1 MPPVGPARIYRRSI
15 LAMLRKYGLLVMALS
30 GTVAFAAGNGDPC
43 SGARD
48 LRLVNGKIV
57 TMDKRNSIVSEVTI
71 QNGRFDAV
79 GGAAGKKLNPCTRVI
94 NLRGRTV
101 VPGLIDNHNH
111 IVLLGMRPGRDI
123 RLETA
128 ASIAGVQAMIKTR
141 VKAVPAGAFITAL
154 GDWNIKQFA
163 EKRLPTLA
171 ELDEAAPENPVLING
186 GGGTVTNS
194 RGKAFFEGKGVMVSA
209 TGVIMG
215 NPAFLT
221 ALNALRA
228 VQTFEEMKQGTLD
241 AMSYLVSFGVTTSAD
256 MGMFVIPGTP
266 DMKSAAVAD
275 TVESLNPWTAYDA
288 FLALH
293 REGKMTSRLRIFFL
307 SQDTAPDV
315 PILKERLLNAFPDF
329 GDDML
334 KVSGIGEFGAA
345 WRFQN
350 GATPANYETAL
361 QLVAKHGW
369 AFQQH
374 TLSLNEDKFTTST
387 FEKVN
392 AVTPIADLRWAI
404 GHVPRIDRPTL
415 DRLKASGAGVAVH
428 GWLYLSGSPGNGGPP
443 FRTIVD
449 SGIHVGAG
457 SDAAAVSVFDPW
469 LEIYYMVTG
478 KNSAGESINDGQQIT
493 RMEALRLYTAENGWF
508 THEEDRMGTIEP
520 GKYGDMVV
528 LNEDFLDP
536 EKVPDEG
543 IKGLKSL
550 LTVVDGKVVHDQMH

>member
-1 MPPVGPARIYRRSI
+1 MKKRR
-15 LAMLRKYGLLVMALS
+15 LGGLLGAIVF
-30 GTVAFAAGNGDPC
+30 GTVAFAAGNADQC
-43 SGARD
+43 SDARD
-48 LRLVNGKIV
+48 LKLVNGKIV
-57 TMDKRNSIVSEVTI
+57 TMDKQNTVVSEVTI
-71 QNGRFDAV
+71 QNGLVA
-79 GGAAGKKLNPCTRVI
+79 AAGNSSKLRLNPCTKTI

-101 VPGLIDNHNH
+101 VPGIIDNHNH
-111 IVLLGMRPGRDI
+111 IVLLGMRPGHDI

-128 ASIAGVQAMIKTR
+128 ASIADVQAMIQAR
-141 VKAVPAGAFITAL
+141 VKTVPAGAFITTL
-154 GDWNIKQFA
+154 GDWNVKQFA

-171 ELDEAAPENPVLING
+171 ELDTAAPANPVLING

-194 RGKAFFEGKGVMVSA
+194 RGKSFFEGKGVTVSP
-209 TGVIMG
+209 TGVIA

-228 VQTFEEMKQGTLD
+228 VQTFDEMKQGTLD
-241 AMSYLVSFGVTTSAD
+241 AMAYLVSLGVTTSSD
-256 MGMFVIPGTP
+256 MGMFVIPSTP
-266 DMKSAAVAD
+266 EMKTASLAD
-275 TVESLNPWTAYDA
+275 GVESLNPWTAYDA

-334 KVSGIGEFGAA
+334 KISGIGEFAAA

-350 GATPANYETAL
+350 GATPSNYEAAL
-361 QLVAKHGW
+361 QVVAKNGW

-392 AVTPIADLRWAI
+392 AVTPIADLHWAI
-404 GHVPRIDRPTL
+404 GHVPKIDRPTL
-415 DRLKASGAGVAVH
+415 DRLKAIGAGVAVH
-428 GWLYLSGSPGNGGPP
+428 GWLYLSGTPTNGGPP

-478 KNSAGESINDGQQIT
+478 KNAAGELINDKQQLT
-493 RMEALRLYTAENGWF
+493 RMEAIRLYTANNGWF
-508 THEEDRMGTIEP
+508 LHEEEKLGTIEP
-520 GKYGDMVV
+520 GKLGDLVA
-528 LNEDFLDP
+528 LTADYFDP
-536 EKVPDEG
+536 RKVPDEE
-543 IKGLKSL
+543 IKRLKAA
-550 LTVVDGKVVHDQMH
+550 LTIVDGKVVYADIK